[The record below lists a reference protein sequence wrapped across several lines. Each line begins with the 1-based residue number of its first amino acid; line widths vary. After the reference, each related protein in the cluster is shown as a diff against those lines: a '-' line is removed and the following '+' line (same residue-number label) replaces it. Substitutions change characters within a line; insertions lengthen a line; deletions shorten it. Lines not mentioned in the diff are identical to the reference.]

1 MNTIQQILSIYAG
14 SFGNEGIST
23 AVIAA
28 VILATLVL
36 SLYMFLVYR
45 LVSHKSLYNRAF
57 NVCVTV
63 LPLFIATIIL
73 SLQSNLVIT
82 LGTIGALAIIRF
94 RTAVKDPVD
103 MLYILW
109 AVHIGITCGCQLY
122 ELALLTAVVVT
133 AVLLVLNRIH
143 LGKAPFVV
151 VFQCDA
157 GKEQA
162 VMDLIRAHAT
172 RVRVKSRNFTAKGMN
187 ITAELGIRDAAALS
201 AALAAS
207 ELVSRFSMIEYDND
221 DVL

>member
-28 VILATLVL
+28 VILATLAL

-45 LVSHKSLYNRAF
+45 LVSHKSLYNKAF
-57 NVCVTV
+57 NVCITV

-122 ELALLTAVVVT
+122 ELALLTAAVVT

-157 GKEQA
+157 DREQA
-162 VMDLIRAHAT
+162 IMDLIRGHAT
-172 RVRVKSRNFTAKGMN
+172 RIRVKSRNFTAKGMN
-187 ITAELGIRDAAALS
+187 ITAELTIRDAAALS
-201 AALAAS
+201 AALAES

>member
-1 MNTIQQILSIYAG
+1 MNTIKQLIATYANSFSNEILS
-14 SFGNEGIST
+14 T
-23 AVIAA
+23 TVILS
-28 VILATLVL
+28 VILAALAL
-36 SLYMFLVYR
+36 SLYMFMVYR
-45 LVSHKSLYNRAF
+45 LISHKSLYNKAF
-57 NVCVTV
+57 NVCITV

-122 ELALLTAVVVT
+122 ELAVLTSVVVT
-133 AVLLVLNRIH
+133 IVLLVLNRTS
-143 LGKAPFVV
+143 LNKPPFVV

-157 GKEQA
+157 GNEQEIMALIKE
-162 VMDLIRAHAT
+162 HASHL
-172 RVRVKSRNFTAKGMN
+172 RVKSRNFTAKGTN
-187 ITAELGIRDAAALS
+187 FTVELSVKDPSALS
-201 AALAAS
+201 SALAES
-207 ELVSRFSMIEYDND
+207 NLVSRFSMIEYDND

>member
-1 MNTIQQILSIYAG
+1 MNTIKQIFSIYAG
-14 SFGNEGIST
+14 AFSNEGIST

-28 VILATLVL
+28 VVLATLVL
-36 SLYMFLVYR
+36 SVYMFLVYR
-45 LVSHKSLYNRAF
+45 LVSHKSLYNKAF
-57 NVCVTV
+57 NVCITV
-63 LPLFIATIIL
+63 LPLFIATVIL

-122 ELALLTAVVVT
+122 ELAILTAVVVT
-133 AVLLVLNRIH
+133 IVLLVLNKVH

-157 GKEQA
+157 DRERD
-162 VMDLIRAHAT
+162 VLDLVRAHAT
-172 RVRVKSRNFTAKGMN
+172 RTRIKSRNFTAKGMN
-187 ITAELGIRDAAALS
+187 ITAELTVKDAAALS
-201 AALAAS
+201 EALAAS
-207 ELVSRFSMIEYDND
+207 NLVSRFSMIEYDND

>member
-1 MNTIQQILSIYAG
+1 MNTIKQIFSIYAG
-14 SFGNEGIST
+14 AFGNEGIST

-28 VILATLVL
+28 VVLATLVL
-36 SLYMFLVYR
+36 SVYMFLVYR
-45 LVSHKSLYNRAF
+45 LVSHKSLYNKAF
-57 NVCVTV
+57 NVCITV
-63 LPLFIATIIL
+63 LPLFIATVIL

-122 ELALLTAVVVT
+122 ELAILTAVVVT
-133 AVLLVLNRIH
+133 IVLLVLNKVN

-157 GKEQA
+157 DKERD
-162 VMDLIRAHAT
+162 VLDLVRAHAT
-172 RVRVKSRNFTAKGMN
+172 RTRIKSRNFTAKGMN
-187 ITAELGIRDAAALS
+187 ITAELTVKDAAALS
-201 AALAAS
+201 EALAAS
-207 ELVSRFSMIEYDND
+207 NLVSRFSMIEYDND

>member
-1 MNTIQQILSIYAG
+1 MNTIKQIFSIYAG
-14 SFGNEGIST
+14 AFSNEGIST
-23 AVIAA
+23 AVISA
-28 VILATLVL
+28 VVLATLVL
-36 SLYMFLVYR
+36 SVYMFLVYR
-45 LVSHKSLYNRAF
+45 LVSHKSLYNKAF
-57 NVCVTV
+57 NVCITV
-63 LPLFIATIIL
+63 LPLFIATVIL

-122 ELALLTAVVVT
+122 ELAILTAVVVT
-133 AVLLVLNRIH
+133 IVLLVLNRVH

-157 GKEQA
+157 DKERD
-162 VMDLIRAHAT
+162 VLDLVRAHAT
-172 RVRVKSRNFTAKGMN
+172 RTRIKSRNFTAKGMN
-187 ITAELGIRDAAALS
+187 ITAELTVKDAAALS
-201 AALAAS
+201 EALAAS
-207 ELVSRFSMIEYDND
+207 NLVSRFSMIEYDND